1 MPAILESQNLG
12 DLLKFEAPQ
21 LYSRDTVTVAAGS
34 NLRLGAVV
42 AFTPTG
48 TIKALAPAASDS
60 TKVAVGV
67 LIVDADATLAERD
80 ALMVCRHAI
89 VSDRAL
95 QWPAVITPEQKATA
109 IAQLRALGLLVRTGV

>member
-1 MPAILESQNLG
+1 MPAILENQNLG

-21 LYSRDTVTVAAGS
+21 LYSRDTVTIAAGS
-34 NLRLGAVV
+34 NLRLGAIV

-67 LIVDADATLAERD
+67 LIVDADATLAERS

-95 QWPAVITPEQKATA
+95 QWPSVITPEQKATA
-109 IAQLRALGLLVRTGV
+109 IAQLRALGVLIRTGV

>member
-42 AFTPTG
+42 ALTPTG
-48 TIKALAPAASDS
+48 TLKALAPAASDS

-95 QWPAVITPEQKATA
+95 QWPSVITPEQKATA
-109 IAQLRALGLLVRTGV
+109 VAQLRALGVLVRTGV

>member
-42 AFTPTG
+42 AYTPTG
-48 TIKALAPAASDS
+48 TIKALTPAASDS
-60 TKVAVGV
+60 SKVAVGV
-67 LIVDADATLAERD
+67 LIVDAEATLAERD
-80 ALMVCRHAI
+80 ALMVSRHAI

-95 QWPAVITPEQKATA
+95 HWPAAITPEQKATA
-109 IAQLRALGLLVRTGV
+109 VAQLRGLGVLVRTGV

>member
-12 DLLKFEAPQ
+12 DLLKFETPQ

-48 TIKALAPAASDS
+48 TL
-60 TKVAVGV
+60 
-67 LIVDADATLAERD
+67 
-80 ALMVCRHAI
+80 
-89 VSDRAL
+89 
-95 QWPAVITPEQKATA
+95 
-109 IAQLRALGLLVRTGV
+109 

>member
-21 LYSRDTVTVAAGS
+21 LYSRDTVTVASGS

-48 TIKALAPAASDS
+48 TLKALSPAASDS
-60 TKVAVGV
+60 TKIAVGV

-95 QWPAVITPEQKATA
+95 QWPAAITPEQKAA
-109 IAQLRALGLLVRTGV
+109 AVAQLRALGVLVRTGV